1 MAGMNTFR
9 SMVLHLGAITFP
21 EHFWDGFGGAV
32 LGALSGG
39 ALAILGAYLANRYLA
54 DREADNAKKEEKQDL
69 AGALRL
75 VRYELA
81 ALCASIDSLL
91 KYKLFEL
98 PTAVTDAGF
107 RSVQLT
113 IARHHEPEYMNSQDR
128 AHLVNAYELLAFV
141 TRDVKL
147 LQSATQAAAAGTP
160 PGGAWPKQ
168 VVDSLTSTLG
178 TLKSVD
184 DRLRQVLVENLKEPE
199 A

>member
-1 MAGMNTFR
+1 
-9 SMVLHLGAITFP
+9 MVLYLFGITFP

-54 DREADNAKKEEKQDL
+54 DREAANAKTEEKQDL
-69 AGALRL
+69 AAALRL

-98 PTAVTDAGF
+98 PTPVTDAGF

-113 IARHHEPEYMNSQDR
+113 IARHHEPEYMNSHDR
-128 AHLVNAYELLAFV
+128 ASLVNAYELLAFV

-160 PGGAWPKQ
+160 AGGAWPKH